1 MNAAEPP
8 SALEGAAIPGR
19 PPRLRVAMYVTNDAT
34 RDTRVLR
41 EAAALGSAGHD
52 VTLVARMAS
61 AADLPAREARPEFTI
76 VRVPAV
82 VDWLPA
88 WRNRLAR
95 IERPWR
101 AAPGL
106 VRRIRADLRRP
117 GAGWLR
123 AALWAG
129 AGAAAVPWVAYR
141 LADERL
147 LRGRAPSPR
156 PGGTLDWAV
165 RWRRSTFGWAEAAVA
180 AVGPA
185 DVHHGHDLTGLPAAV
200 AGAER
205 DGGLV
210 VYDSH
215 ELFVETESHAHRPWV
230 ARRWLAV
237 IERRLAGRAAALVSV
252 NRTLVDL
259 LVDRLSL
266 RRLAGERVVVV
277 HNAPPRW
284 TPPDPRP
291 DHLRRTLGLA
301 PGTPIVLYHGGF
313 TVDRGLVPLAEAMN
327 APGLEAAHLVYL
339 GYGPLRDTLVER
351 AGAPAAGGRLH
362 VLDAVAPNDLA
373 EWVASADVG
382 VMPNQPT
389 TANERLSTPNKLFEC
404 LAAGVPVVTADYPER
419 HRIVLDDPDGPLGA
433 VCDATDP
440 ASIAA
445 AIRSLL
451 ELPPEQAEAL
461 RARVL
466 KAAHERWNWETESA
480 KLVALYESLA
490 AEVAGRPL
498 RGTR

>member
-1 MNAAEPP
+1 MTDGTG
-8 SALEGAAIPGR
+8 SGR
-19 PPRLRVAMYVTNDAT
+19 DRPLRLRVAMYVTNDAT
-34 RDTRVLR
+34 RDARVLR
-41 EAAALGSAGHD
+41 EAAALGAAGHE
-52 VTLVARMAS
+52 VTLVARMATG
-61 AADLPAREARPEFTI
+61 ANLPAREARPGFTI

-82 VDWLPA
+82 VGWLPA
-88 WRNRLAR
+88 WRDELAR

-106 VRRIRADLRRP
+106 VRRIRTELRRP
-117 GAGWLR
+117 PRGWLR

-129 AGAAAVPWVAYR
+129 VAAAALPWAAYR
-141 LADERL
+141 LADDRL

-165 RWRRSTFGWAEAAVA
+165 RWHRSTFRWAEAAVA
-180 AVGPA
+180 TIGPA

-200 AGAER
+200 AGADR

-230 ARRWLAV
+230 ARRWLAA
-237 IERRLAGRAAALVSV
+237 IERRLSTRAVALVTV
-252 NRTLVDL
+252 NRTLADL

-266 RRLAGERVVVV
+266 GRLPDERVVVV

-291 DHLRRTLGLA
+291 DHLRRTLGLRSD
-301 PGTPIVLYHGGF
+301 TPIVLYHGGF
-313 TVDRGLVPLAEAMN
+313 TADRGLLPLADAMN
-327 APGLEAAHLVYL
+327 VPGLEKAHLVYL
-339 GYGPLRDTLVER
+339 GYGPLRDALVER
-351 AGAPAAGGRLH
+351 AAAPEAGGRLH
-362 VLDAVAPNDLA
+362 VLDAVAPEELA

-382 VMPNQPT
+382 AMPNQPT

-419 HRIVLDDPDGPLGA
+419 RRIVLDDPDGPLGA

-440 ASIAA
+440 VSIAA
-445 AIRSLL
+445 AIRSIL
-451 ELPPEQAEAL
+451 ELPPEEAAAL

-466 KAAHERWNWETESA
+466 GAAHARWNWESESTR
-480 KLVALYESLA
+480 LVALYESLA
-490 AEVAGRPL
+490 AEVAARS
-498 RGTR
+498 REVSR